1 MRSAV
6 RAVSAT
12 EGRRLLVACLC
23 AEWCGSCRDYRA
35 TFSALQER
43 FAAAADFAWI
53 DIEDESDALGDPD
66 IENFPTLL
74 LADAGGLR
82 FLGAVTPHAATAER
96 LVENALAGALPV
108 IGGADADLAERTRRL
123 VAARGDGGFPTNAAS

>member
-1 MRSAV
+1 MAGV
-6 RAVSAT
+6 
-12 EGRRLLVACLC
+12 ERLLVACLC

-35 TFSALQER
+35 TFEALSAQFFGE
-43 FAAAADFAWI
+43 ADFAWI

-82 FLGAVTPHAATAER
+82 FLGAVTPHAAAAER
-96 LVENALAGALPV
+96 LVKNALAGELPA
-108 IGGADADLAERTRRL
+108 IGGADAALAERARTL
-123 VAARGDGGFPTNAAS
+123 VGSRSGATSQSERE

>member
-1 MRSAV
+1 VGS
-6 RAVSAT
+6 T
-12 EGRRLLVACLC
+12 DDRRLLVACLC

-35 TFSALQER
+35 TFEALAAR
-43 FAAAADFAWI
+43 FAADAEFAWI
-53 DIEDESDALGDPD
+53 DIEDESDALGDPE

-96 LVENALAGALPV
+96 LVANALAGALPTV
-108 IGGADADLAERTRRL
+108 SGADDAELAERARRL
-123 VAARGDGGFPTNAAS
+123 VGARHEK

>member
-1 MRSAV
+1 MS
-6 RAVSAT
+6 
-12 EGRRLLVACLC
+12 GRLLVACLC

-35 TFSALQER
+35 TFAALAER
-43 FAAAADFAWI
+43 FSADADFAWI

-96 LVENALAGALPV
+96 LVQNALAGALPS
-108 IGGADADLAERTRRL
+108 IGGEEAELADRARTLIGTRKGGVSPQSAAD
-123 VAARGDGGFPTNAAS
+123 

>member
-1 MRSAV
+1 MAE
-6 RAVSAT
+6 A
-12 EGRRLLVACLC
+12 GRLLVACLC

-35 TFSALQER
+35 TFDALSVQ
-43 FAAAADFAWI
+43 FCADADFAWI

-96 LVENALAGALPV
+96 LVKNALAGELPA
-108 IGGADADLAERTRRL
+108 IDGGEATLAERARAL
-123 VAARGDGGFPTNAAS
+123 VGERSSGASSQSPPE

>member
-1 MRSAV
+1 MS
-6 RAVSAT
+6 
-12 EGRRLLVACLC
+12 ERLLVACLC

-35 TFSALQER
+35 TFAALAER
-43 FAAAADFAWI
+43 FSADADFAWI

-96 LVENALAGALPV
+96 LVQNALDGSLPA
-108 IGGADADLAERTRRL
+108 IGGEEAELAERARALLGTRKAG
-123 VAARGDGGFPTNAAS
+123 VSPQSPAE

>member
-1 MRSAV
+1 MA
-6 RAVSAT
+6 
-12 EGRRLLVACLC
+12 ERLLVACLC

-35 TFSALQER
+35 TFAALAER
-43 FAAAADFAWI
+43 FSADADFAWI
-53 DIEDESDALGDPD
+53 DVEDESDALGDPD

-96 LVENALAGALPV
+96 LVQNALAGALPS
-108 IGGADADLAERTRRL
+108 IGGEEAELADRARALIGTRKGGVSPQSAAE
-123 VAARGDGGFPTNAAS
+123 

>member
-1 MRSAV
+1 MS
-6 RAVSAT
+6 
-12 EGRRLLVACLC
+12 GRLLVACLC

-35 TFSALQER
+35 TFAALAER
-43 FAAAADFAWI
+43 FSADADFAWI

-66 IENFPTLL
+66 NENFPTLL

-96 LVENALAGALPV
+96 LVQNALAGALPS
-108 IGGADADLAERTRRL
+108 IGGEEAELADRARTLIGTRKGGVSPQSAAE
-123 VAARGDGGFPTNAAS
+123 

>member
-1 MRSAV
+1 MAE
-6 RAVSAT
+6 A
-12 EGRRLLVACLC
+12 RRLLVACLC
-23 AEWCGSCRDYRA
+23 AEWCGSCREYRA
-35 TFSALQER
+35 TFAALATQFSGE
-43 FAAAADFAWI
+43 ADFAWI

-96 LVENALAGALPV
+96 LVLGALAGELPT
-108 IGGADADLAERTRRL
+108 IDGAEAALAERARTLVGARRDDAFTRSE
-123 VAARGDGGFPTNAAS
+123 PE

>member
-1 MRSAV
+1 MA
-6 RAVSAT
+6 
-12 EGRRLLVACLC
+12 ERLLVACLC

-35 TFSALQER
+35 TFAALAER
-43 FAAAADFAWI
+43 FSADADFAWI

-96 LVENALAGALPV
+96 LVQNALAGALPS
-108 IGGADADLAERTRRL
+108 IGGEEAKLADRARALIGTRKGGVSPQSAAE
-123 VAARGDGGFPTNAAS
+123 

>member
-1 MRSAV
+1 MQAS
-6 RAVSAT
+6 
-12 EGRRLLVACLC
+12 GRLLVACLC

-35 TFSALQER
+35 TFAALTAQFGAE
-43 FAAAADFAWI
+43 ADFAWI

-74 LADAGGLR
+74 LVDDAGLR

-96 LVENALAGALPV
+96 LVRNALAGDLPV
-108 IGGADADLAERTRRL
+108 IDDAQAALGERARALVRGGT
-123 VAARGDGGFPTNAAS
+123 GG

>member
-1 MRSAV
+1 MPEA
-6 RAVSAT
+6 A
-12 EGRRLLVACLC
+12 RLLVACLC

-35 TFSALQER
+35 TFEALSAQ
-43 FAAAADFAWI
+43 FSGQADFAWI

-96 LVENALAGALPV
+96 LVKNALAGSLPA
-108 IGGADADLAERTRRL
+108 IDGTETALAERARAL
-123 VAARGDGGFPTNAAS
+123 VEERSGGATSQSPL

>member
-1 MRSAV
+1 MSSADD
-6 RAVSAT
+6 
-12 EGRRLLVACLC
+12 RRLLVACLC

-35 TFSALQER
+35 TFAALAER
-43 FAAAADFAWI
+43 FSADADFAWI

-96 LVENALAGALPV
+96 LVQNALAGALPS
-108 IGGADADLAERTRRL
+108 IGGEEAELAERARTLVGTRE
-123 VAARGDGGFPTNAAS
+123 GGVSPQSPAE